1 MSRVPG
7 FPATRFFAGTLAA
20 VSIAALGAAVILLG
34 ACARGNAP
42 EPLPLDRYTCARCG
56 MMISRIDDAAQ
67 YVSSREETRFY
78 DDLGCAAAD
87 AGRVP
92 IRGKFFVRADGG
104 TKWVG
109 ADEAFYA
116 TTGERSPMGY
126 GFFAF
131 STEAGAKAR
140 DARGRAL
147 RWSGVGG
154 GK

>member
-7 FPATRFFAGTLAA
+7 FPAARRIAGTLAA
-20 VSIAALGAAVILLG
+20 RSVVVLGAAVVLLG
-34 ACARGNAP
+34 ACARGIAP
-42 EPLPLDRYTCARCG
+42 EPLLLDRYNCARCG
-56 MMISRIDDAAQ
+56 MMISQIDDAAQ
-67 YVSSREETRFY
+67 YVSAREETRFY

-104 TKWVG
+104 AKWIG

-116 TTGERSPMGY
+116 ATGGRSPMGY

-147 RWSGVGG
+147 RWSDVGG